1 MSFFLTEMFLWSL
14 KTNLRIR
21 DEDIGIHQYSDKKE
35 TGVLVSLSLSGPQL
49 EKVVIDRTLVGK
61 LISDTISDAVLTD
74 NFIILSFEDH
84 NQLCF
89 IQFTKKM
96 DSPDVNKRLE
106 KLSCLDLKV
115 LSFVRTEWDPL
126 HASFSTHQPYQVH
139 TVEHSVSDTKEPM
152 ADSCVYKCLRNKIQ
166 CAAIT
171 RIPLRSRAISC
182 CRDVTED
189 KLVLGCEDSSIILYE
204 AYNQVTLLAQAELL
218 PAVMTY
224 HPAGAVFVVGSSQG
238 ELQLF
243 DTALSPVK
251 IQLLAQDYSPEATL
265 QCSKHFEVPS
275 SLIQIQWAAPPV
287 PCVSPDSIDIHDLLL
302 VRFDKGPLGVLH
314 FKLGVITRGQLGLV
328 EIIHQYIRYDEIHE
342 AINVLNT
349 MNWNTMGHQ
358 CYICLSAICNHLL
371 KQKLTP
377 DREAQLEASLGTFYA
392 PTRPL
397 LDTTVLEYRDPI
409 SRYARRFFHH
419 LLRSACYAPEDTEN
433 EEFLPLTCLSETVA
447 VSGGQEAYI
456 LSQLCA
462 LCLNPCHSKMLE
474 VKETRQK
481 ASLTEQ
487 GSSFGDKAK
496 KEGVYPV
503 EASTDD
509 GLGGPQCPELED
521 HSSENY
527 KLQVASEVVWDL
539 LLEVV
544 PNKSESGEV
553 SVDWKLAN
561 IVPVFK
567 KGKKDEPGNYRPVSL
582 TPVTRKLWRRLF
594 WETFIASTVENLRG
608 LDRCE
613 RILIWKNSDS
623 QYQRFEK
630 AFLLA
635 VDIGARD
642 LFMDIHY
649 LALDKGE
656 LALAEVAKR
665 KANDIDAES
674 ITTGIELLGQ
684 SDEDDPSCEGFDQSS
699 EQGGGS
705 KPPAPGPAIRQPAQS
720 CSHRKDI
727 EVLEQIQRR
736 AIRLV
741 KGLEHKSCEE
751 RLRKLGLFI
760 LGKRRLRGDLIILYS
775 SLKGGCNRVGVSLF
789 SQATISKR
797 A

>member
-35 TGVLVSLSLSGPQL
+35 TASQMKHSYLEEKQKLADSRDYPWILKTKRPDRLRDALKEVEDLMQNTPCVLSKWKNKHTCQLLFHSGVLVSLSLSGPQL

-106 KLSCLDLKV
+106 KLSCLDLKISYIDILGPEGRRMKRHLAINCMQDMVICWWSATSDGAWPWSPISCERDRANLLLLGCAHGKLEV

-275 SLIQIQWAAPPV
+275 SLIQVQWAAPPV
-287 PCVSPDSIDIHDLLL
+287 PCVSPDSTDIHDLLL

-419 LLRSACYAPEDTEN
+419 LLR
-433 EEFLPLTCLSETVA
+433 
-447 VSGGQEAYI
+447 
-456 LSQLCA
+456 
-462 LCLNPCHSKMLE
+462 
-474 VKETRQK
+474 
-481 ASLTEQ
+481 
-487 GSSFGDKAK
+487 
-496 KEGVYPV
+496 
-503 EASTDD
+503 
-509 GLGGPQCPELED
+509 
-521 HSSENY
+521 
-527 KLQVASEVVWDL
+527 
-539 LLEVV
+539 
-544 PNKSESGEV
+544 
-553 SVDWKLAN
+553 
-561 IVPVFK
+561 
-567 KGKKDEPGNYRPVSL
+567 
-582 TPVTRKLWRRLF
+582 
-594 WETFIASTVENLRG
+594 
-608 LDRCE
+608 
-613 RILIWKNSDS
+613 
-623 QYQRFEK
+623 YQRFEK

-720 CSHRKDI
+720 CSHRATSGRQAEDAEHGADDHTTSLITKPFPSSR
-727 EVLEQIQRR
+727 EGNMR
-736 AIRLV
+736 AIPSEQETGDSGSLQIVHFGLV
-741 KGLEHKSCEE
+741 
-751 RLRKLGLFI
+751 
-760 LGKRRLRGDLIILYS
+760 
-775 SLKGGCNRVGVSLF
+775 
-789 SQATISKR
+789 
-797 A
+797 

>member
-1 MSFFLTEMFLWSL
+1 ICHQMSFFLTEMFLWSL

-35 TGVLVSLSLSGPQL
+35 PASQMKHSYLEERQKLAESRDYPWILKAKRPDKLRDALKEVEDLMQNTPCVLSKWKNKHTCQLLFHSGVLVSLSLSGPQL
-49 EKVVIDRTLVGK
+49 EKAVIDRTLVGK
-61 LISDTISDAVLTD
+61 LISDTISDAVITD

-96 DSPDVNKRLE
+96 DSPDVTKRLE
-106 KLSCLDLKV
+106 KLSCLDFKISYVDILGPEGRRMKRHLAINCMQDMVICWWSATSDGAWPWSPISCERDRANLLLLGCAHGKLEV

-139 TVEHSVSDTKEPM
+139 TVERSVSAAKEPM

-189 KLVLGCEDSSIILYE
+189 KLVLGCEDSSIVLYE
-204 AYNQVTLLAQAELL
+204 AYNQVTLLAQADLL

-243 DTALSPVK
+243 DTALSPVR

-275 SLIQIQWAAPPV
+275 SLVQIQWAAPPV
-287 PCVSPDSIDIHDLLL
+287 ACVSPDSTNIHDLLL

-419 LLRSACYAPEDTEN
+419 LLRYE
-433 EEFLPLTCLSETVA
+433 
-447 VSGGQEAYI
+447 
-456 LSQLCA
+456 
-462 LCLNPCHSKMLE
+462 
-474 VKETRQK
+474 
-481 ASLTEQ
+481 
-487 GSSFGDKAK
+487 
-496 KEGVYPV
+496 
-503 EASTDD
+503 
-509 GLGGPQCPELED
+509 
-521 HSSENY
+521 
-527 KLQVASEVVWDL
+527 
-539 LLEVV
+539 
-544 PNKSESGEV
+544 
-553 SVDWKLAN
+553 
-561 IVPVFK
+561 
-567 KGKKDEPGNYRPVSL
+567 
-582 TPVTRKLWRRLF
+582 
-594 WETFIASTVENLRG
+594 
-608 LDRCE
+608 
-613 RILIWKNSDS
+613 
-623 QYQRFEK
+623 RFEK

-684 SDEDDPSCEGFDQSS
+684 SDEEDPSCEAF
-699 EQGGGS
+699 
-705 KPPAPGPAIRQPAQS
+705 
-720 CSHRKDI
+720 
-727 EVLEQIQRR
+727 
-736 AIRLV
+736 
-741 KGLEHKSCEE
+741 
-751 RLRKLGLFI
+751 
-760 LGKRRLRGDLIILYS
+760 
-775 SLKGGCNRVGVSLF
+775 
-789 SQATISKR
+789 
-797 A
+797 

>member
-1 MSFFLTEMFLWSL
+1 ICHQMSFFLTEMFLWSL

-35 TGVLVSLSLSGPQL
+35 TASQMKHSYLEEKQKLADSRDYPWILKTKRADRLRDALKEVEDLMQNTPCVLSKWKNKHTCQLLFHSGVLVSLSLSGPQL

-106 KLSCLDLKV
+106 KLSCLDLKISYIDILGPEGRRMKRHLAINCVQDMVICWWSATSDGAWPWSPISCERDRANLLLLGCAHGKLEV

-171 RIPLRSRAISC
+171 RIPLPSRAISC

-189 KLVLGCEDSSIILYE
+189 KLVVGCEDSSIVLYE

-287 PCVSPDSIDIHDLLL
+287 PCVSPDNIDIHDLLL

-419 LLRSACYAPEDTEN
+419 LLR
-433 EEFLPLTCLSETVA
+433 
-447 VSGGQEAYI
+447 
-456 LSQLCA
+456 
-462 LCLNPCHSKMLE
+462 
-474 VKETRQK
+474 
-481 ASLTEQ
+481 
-487 GSSFGDKAK
+487 
-496 KEGVYPV
+496 
-503 EASTDD
+503 
-509 GLGGPQCPELED
+509 
-521 HSSENY
+521 
-527 KLQVASEVVWDL
+527 
-539 LLEVV
+539 
-544 PNKSESGEV
+544 
-553 SVDWKLAN
+553 
-561 IVPVFK
+561 
-567 KGKKDEPGNYRPVSL
+567 
-582 TPVTRKLWRRLF
+582 
-594 WETFIASTVENLRG
+594 
-608 LDRCE
+608 
-613 RILIWKNSDS
+613 
-623 QYQRFEK
+623 YQRFEK

-674 ITTGIELLGQ
+674 ITTGI
-684 SDEDDPSCEGFDQSS
+684 
-699 EQGGGS
+699 
-705 KPPAPGPAIRQPAQS
+705 
-720 CSHRKDI
+720 
-727 EVLEQIQRR
+727 
-736 AIRLV
+736 
-741 KGLEHKSCEE
+741 
-751 RLRKLGLFI
+751 
-760 LGKRRLRGDLIILYS
+760 
-775 SLKGGCNRVGVSLF
+775 
-789 SQATISKR
+789 
-797 A
+797 